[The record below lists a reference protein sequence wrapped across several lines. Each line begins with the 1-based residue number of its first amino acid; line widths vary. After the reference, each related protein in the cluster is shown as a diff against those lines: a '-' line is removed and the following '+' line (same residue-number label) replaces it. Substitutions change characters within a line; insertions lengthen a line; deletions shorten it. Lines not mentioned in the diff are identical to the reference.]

1 LLWHSL
7 RAARNVAQNIPIPS
21 NQLLQYDPQEQNDG
35 SVFCQFLPVTQLIR
49 TDAQLGDIAV
59 AAKWDIVVVF
69 VDIVGVYVVSAM
81 GRFEGEV
88 RGQEE

>member
-1 LLWHSL
+1 M
-7 RAARNVAQNIPIPS
+7 
-21 NQLLQYDPQEQNDG
+21 
-35 SVFCQFLPVTQLIR
+35 TQLTR